1 MTAANLNEVVN
12 SNLIES
18 GAVDLVGVPD
28 ILFVGLTA
36 AAAANA
42 VDGGVDV
49 LLFLPLLVLLGP
61 ALLLPSLS
69 HCKIA
74 KNDRLWKF
82 ETFRSHIS
90 HVLLFL
96 LRGAR
101 AAATGK
107 IQTWAGKDCRLFIK
121 WKCLMSIDRLKI

>member
-36 AAAANA
+36 AAAAANA

-69 HCKIA
+69 HCKRA
-74 KNDRLWKF
+74 RNDGKWEF
-82 ETFRSHIS
+82 ENFQSH
-90 HVLLFL
+90 LTCYYCFY
-96 LRGAR
+96 RGAQAR
-101 AAATGK
+101 RRHYSYRR
-107 IQTWAGKDCRLFIK
+107 D
-121 WKCLMSIDRLKI
+121 SN

>member
-69 HCKIA
+69 HCKRA
-74 KNDRLWKF
+74 RNDGKWEF
-82 ETFRSHIS
+82 ENFLSHLTCYYCFYRSAQAQRRHYRRDS
-90 HVLLFL
+90 N
-96 LRGAR
+96 
-101 AAATGK
+101 
-107 IQTWAGKDCRLFIK
+107 
-121 WKCLMSIDRLKI
+121 